1 MGIRRVGEVVGFN
14 VKAMN
19 RVFLVLVILV
29 SALMGDRRQMLAD
42 ETTKTIVVLG
52 DSLAAGLG
60 VEREEAFPSL
70 LQDKID
76 AVGLP
81 YRVLNAG
88 FSGDTTAGGLRR
100 LAWVLKRKPDVFVL
114 ELGGNDG
121 LRGLAPEETKKN
133 LNAII
138 DRVRRINPEAVIL
151 LSGMQMPQNMGEEY
165 TSAFRALFPAVAQDK
180 QVALIPFLL
189 EGVGG
194 VPALNQGD
202 MIHPNAKG
210 HELVAENVW
219 RVLEPLLLRE
229 VSRSDR

>member
-1 MGIRRVGEVVGFN
+1 MVDSLTLRDMTRIL
-14 VKAMN
+14 
-19 RVFLVLVILV
+19 LVLV
-29 SALMGDRRQMLAD
+29 ALLAFFLNSSRQVFAA
-42 ETTKTIVVLG
+42 EASKTIVVLG

-70 LQDKID
+70 LQDKIEAAD
-76 AVGLP
+76 LP

-100 LAWVLKRKPDVFVL
+100 LAWVLKRKPDFFVL

-138 DRVRRINPEAVIL
+138 DRVRRINPEAVIV
-151 LSGMQMPQNMGEEY
+151 LSGMQMPQNMGKEY
-165 TSAFRALFPAVAQDK
+165 TSAFRALFPAVAHEK

-194 VPALNQGD
+194 VPDLNQGD

-210 HELVAENVW
+210 HERVAENVW
-219 RVLEPLLLRE
+219 QILEPLLLRD
-229 VSRSDR
+229 VSSVDR

>member
-1 MGIRRVGEVVGFN
+1 MVDSLNLRDMTRI
-14 VKAMN
+14 
-19 RVFLVLVILV
+19 LPVLVALLAFFLNSSSQV
-29 SALMGDRRQMLAD
+29 SAEEAF
-42 ETTKTIVVLG
+42 KTIVVLG

-60 VEREEAFPSL
+60 VEREEAFPSI
-70 LQDKID
+70 LQNKID

-100 LAWVLKRKPDVFVL
+100 LTWVLKRKPDVFVL

-133 LNAII
+133 LSSII
-138 DRVRRINPEAVIL
+138 DRVRQANPEVVIL
-151 LSGMQMPQNMGEEY
+151 LAGMQMPQNMGAEY
-165 TSAFRALFPAVAQDK
+165 TSAFRAVFPAVAQEK

-194 VPALNQGD
+194 IPSLNQGD

-210 HELVAENVW
+210 HEIVTTNVW
-219 RVLEPLLLRE
+219 RILKPLL
-229 VSRSDR
+229 